1 MKTKNQAA
9 LLSHVELNDC
19 LPQEVCH
26 TCISFINETMKFRKK
41 CELTQI
47 TLRNKLNNDTYE
59 IKQEFIK
66 PDTIS
71 IDISEYVDDDFKDY
85 DDNITL
91 NTLQYT
97 EEKTLDNKCTEKFE
111 DIKNIENENKVQ
123 ETTDNKVILEEV
135 KKEVKK
141 RRVKK
146 TEMNGQ
152 KVKEEIECEYCHKIL
167 TSKLS
172 IRNHYKIHTGFDVI
186 CEHCGKKFIT
196 RRLLLMHCRAKHGY
210 EKTDK
215 CSYCDYRASNAE
227 QVKIHERLHTG
238 EKPYVCEQCGA
249 GFHRKSSYLQHI
261 AIHLPE
267 KTVQCTVCP
276 ARFKSVTLMRIHAAR
291 HRAPRYTFQC
301 TLCENSFARR
311 RCPWE
316 AVIAYHQVIRLL
328 VCLLYHKKKKVSMF
342 IWPVLPCSH
351 HGQKLT
357 EALVSM
363 DLYLVYSYT
372 CILSHII
379 WYN

>member
-1 MKTKNQAA
+1 MSSWNCCRTCLGTAS
-9 LLSHVELNDC
+9 LSPIFLQTEHSEHYTNVILIATGVKVEVNDC
-19 LPQEVCH
+19 LPQEVCQP
-26 TCISFINETMKFRKK
+26 CVSFINETMKFRKK
-41 CELTQI
+41 CELAQI
-47 TLRNKLNNDTYE
+47 TLRNRLNDNTHN
-59 IKQEFIK
+59 IKQEFNK

-91 NTLQYT
+91 NTLQLS
-97 EEKTLDNKCTEKFE
+97 EETLDNKCTENID
-111 DIKNIENENKVQ
+111 DIKNIETENKVQ
-123 ETTDNKVILEEV
+123 ETTDNKVILEKV

-146 TEMNGQ
+146 KEMNGQ

-172 IRNHYKIHTGFDVI
+172 IRNHYKIHTGFDVV
-186 CEHCGKKFIT
+186 CE
-196 RRLLLMHCRAKHGY
+196 
-210 EKTDK
+210 
-215 CSYCDYRASNAE
+215 
-227 QVKIHERLHTG
+227 IHERLHTG

-311 RCPWE
+311 RNVARHVQRIHGLPPE
-316 AVIAYHQVIRLL
+316 PDAIIRRKIA
-328 VCLLYHKKKKVSMF
+328 
-342 IWPVLPCSH
+342 
-351 HGQKLT
+351 
-357 EALVSM
+357 
-363 DLYLVYSYT
+363 
-372 CILSHII
+372 
-379 WYN
+379 